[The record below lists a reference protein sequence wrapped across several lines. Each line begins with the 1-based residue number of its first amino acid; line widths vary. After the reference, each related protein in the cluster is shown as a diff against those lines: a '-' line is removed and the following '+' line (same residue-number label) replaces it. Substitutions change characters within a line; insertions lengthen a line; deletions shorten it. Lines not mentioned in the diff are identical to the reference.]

1 MGCGR
6 LHTQPHAW
14 GVSASASF
22 QTRLRG
28 TGRRGGWS
36 LLPAEGSISDCRDR
50 PHSIRP
56 LSTWWTCGRLRVWAV
71 TNKASVDARGR
82 ASRGPAL
89 LFVLDTRLQARRG
102 GARLERSE
110 QGRAVAG
117 SGCTV
122 SLSHRLVRARL
133 ALELLSGVNP
143 PATRHPPITPTV
155 GAQAPLN
162 PDPGPTSCGIQRA
175 RSRLLRPPPPPH
187 AV

>member
-50 PHSIRP
+50 SHSIRP

-71 TNKASVDARGR
+71 TNKASVDARHVALRCCSSCIR
-82 ASRGPAL
+82 AC
-89 LFVLDTRLQARRG
+89 RRG
-102 GARLERSE
+102 VGEPAWSVLSRAGPSPGAAARFHSPT
-110 QGRAVAG
+110 
-117 SGCTV
+117 GC
-122 SLSHRLVRARL
+122 VRARL

-175 RSRLLRPPPPPH
+175 RSRLLRPPLPRMLCRS
-187 AV
+187 